1 VEIEKYI
8 SKNYSNLKNL
18 GELKKKEY
26 LLSEPFPSI
35 ILDNFFNEDYLKEI
49 LKEFPNLENLENTSK
64 YVNKNEIKFAN
75 NNFELFPKIL
85 KNFISFLNS
94 QEFINF
100 IQNITSIK
108 EPLKADKDLNGGGLH
123 EIKKGGVLKIHTDF
137 NRHPS
142 LDLDRRVNV
151 LIYLNKDWNDKY
163 GGHLELWDKDMTECK
178 QRILPIFNRMVI
190 FSTNDYSN
198 HGHPNPVTCPI
209 DLSRKS
215 IALYYFSKGR
225 PAEELNRNHLKNKTY
240 FKNRSGI
247 VDDVESTNEKFKNI
261 LRNLKIYKYLKRF
274 EKKFLRKKI

>member
-247 VDDVESTNEKFKNI
+247 VDDVESKNEKFKNI

>member
-1 VEIEKYI
+1 MEIEKYI

-18 GELKKKEY
+18 GESKKKEY

-178 QRILPIFNRMVI
+178 QKILPIFNRMVI

-225 PAEELNRNHLKNKTY
+225 PVEELNRNHLKNKTY
-240 FKNRSGI
+240 FKNRSVI
-247 VDDVESTNEKFKNI
+247 VDDVESKNEKFKNI
-261 LRNLKIYKYLKRF
+261 LRNLKIYKYLKKF